1 MDEGAALGSAE
12 GCALGAALGIPLGSD
27 EREGAADIVGDDDG
41 SSLEA
46 KENTNELCQRIS
58 KNVSDPIC
66 RYSRHVLLH

>member
-41 SSLEA
+41 SALEA
-46 KENTNELCQRIS
+46 KAEC
-58 KNVSDPIC
+58 K
-66 RYSRHVLLH
+66 